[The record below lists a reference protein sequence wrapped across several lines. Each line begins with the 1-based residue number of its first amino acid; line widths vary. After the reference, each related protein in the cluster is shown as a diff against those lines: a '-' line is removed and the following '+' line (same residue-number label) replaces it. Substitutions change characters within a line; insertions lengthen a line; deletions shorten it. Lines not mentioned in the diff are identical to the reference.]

1 MMVERGAAM
10 RATWQPGQTFD
21 MSAAMMELT
30 LEIVAR
36 TLFATDVTA
45 AIREIN
51 DEVNV
56 IMGLYNYLVALPKA
70 ESYLR
75 WPIPGLIRFRKARAR
90 LDAQVY
96 RMIAERR
103 ASQ

>member
-1 MMVERGAAM
+1 
-10 RATWQPGQTFD
+10 
-21 MSAAMMELT
+21 MMELT
-30 LEIVAR
+30 LEIVAQ

-56 IMGLYNYLVALPKA
+56 IMRLYNYLIALPRA

-75 WPIPGLIRFRKARAR
+75 WPIPGLIRFRKARATAGCAG
-90 LDAQVY
+90 LSHD
-96 RMIAERR
+96 RR
-103 ASQ
+103 AARIQ